1 MQPQLGDEPF
11 FNVNP
16 RTIFAAP
23 HAHRQSH
30 TASRRFFRLGAL
42 LMTVHLPKIRPVK
55 FSTCGFTLQLYA
67 ISWRSKQRPADV
79 RENERLAPA
88 KKAEFLLW
96 GILATIITGFVTAG
110 WFVREYIDNNLA
122 SKAGLVIVE
131 IKADFVLDQQMSAL
145 ISQASYLER
154 IRNKTADE
162 ISQLNYLRE
171 QLALMR
177 RVRMGK

>member
-1 MQPQLGDEPF
+1 M
-11 FNVNP
+11 
-16 RTIFAAP
+16 
-23 HAHRQSH
+23 
-30 TASRRFFRLGAL
+30 
-42 LMTVHLPKIRPVK
+42 
-55 FSTCGFTLQLYA
+55 
-67 ISWRSKQRPADV
+67 